1 VLQSSRGGD
10 AAARQE
16 PALNTHTERGWLLA
30 FLIAVLSGF
39 ATLLAWNQARDQITA
54 RALDRF
60 TGSAEEIGQCLRF
73 RMQSFEQVVRGAQ
86 GLFRASDRVEHR
98 AWHDYVRSQ
107 RLEDYFGGVLSVAF
121 APWVPHDNYEA
132 FMRDVARDFVG
143 DFRLDPPG
151 ERPFYAPVFY
161 VEPQHEGSPPPGFDL
176 LSDPVRR
183 TTLLQ
188 ARESGEVTLSAQV
201 AMPQRRRVTVAL
213 YAPVYRGEAYSVEQ
227 RKERLLGFVLAPLDI
242 AHFMSDVLQREFPS
256 LRVQVFDGDETGRRL
271 YDSHPDA
278 AGHAPLFTRMVDVPL
293 ARHGW
298 TLRVSSLPRFE
309 EGIDRS
315 AEGLILGSG
324 TIISTLL
331 FAITL
336 SLATTRKRAMN
347 LARRYTQE
355 LDAERQRLREI
366 TATMGEGLYVQDQR
380 DRITF
385 ANPAAEQLL
394 GWRRDELIGMSSR
407 RLVIR
412 NGNGIGTHRH
422 ALERARAVA
431 KGLRFAPERT
441 EFRRKDGR
449 TLPVS
454 VVSTPIL
461 RDGKAEGSVVAFQD
475 LRERVAVEQ
484 ALRAT
489 EQFKALFEYASEA
502 MFLSDAAG
510 NILDVNRVGCVNL
523 GYAREELIG
532 QHPALF
538 VHWSTLAGADEEQRF
553 EKLIAQLRKGAVV
566 MAEGELVRKDG
577 TRYPAEASF
586 SGINHGGQYRILVA
600 ARDISQRKEAERH
613 VAEALAAVER
623 SRAEVEDI
631 NRRLAESNRELQR
644 LSRRDGLTGIANRR
658 HFDEYLELE
667 WRRAERDGRP
677 LSLLIADV
685 DHFKAFN
692 DVYGHQAGDEC
703 LRRIAHTIDAQLSR
717 SIDVTARYGGEEF
730 AVILPETPLAG
741 ALNIAERMRGA
752 VMGLRIRHEASPVS
766 DFVTVSIGAASV
778 IPRRGETPERLIGAA
793 DQALYDAKQGGRNRV
808 CPAR

>member
-1 VLQSSRGGD
+1 MLQSSRGGD
-10 AAARQE
+10 TAARQE
-16 PALNTHTERGWLLA
+16 PVLNADIERGWLLA
-30 FLIAVLSGF
+30 FLILVLSGF
-39 ATLLAWNQARDQITA
+39 ATLLAWHQARDQITA

-86 GLFRASDRVEHR
+86 GLFRASERVEHR

-132 FMRDVARDFVG
+132 FMRDVAQDFVG

-161 VEPQHEGSPPPGFDL
+161 VEPQHEGNPPPGFDL

-183 TTLLQ
+183 TALLR

-201 AMPQRRRVTVAL
+201 AMPQRQRPTVAL
-213 YAPVYRGEAYSVEQ
+213 YAPVYRGEARSVEQ
-227 RKERLLGFVLAPLDI
+227 RNERLLGFVLAPLDI

-256 LRVQVFDGDETGRRL
+256 LRVQVFDGDETGLRL
-271 YDSHPDA
+271 YDSHSDT
-278 AGHAPLFTRMVDVPL
+278 AGYTPLFTRVVDVPL
-293 ARHGW
+293 TNHRWA
-298 TLRVSSLPRFE
+298 LQVSSLPTFE
-309 EGIDRS
+309 EAIDRS

-324 TIISTLL
+324 IIISGLL

-336 SLATTRKRAMN
+336 SLANTRRQAMN
-347 LARRYTQE
+347 LARHYTQE
-355 LDAERQRLREI
+355 LDAERRRLREI
-366 TATMGEGLYVQDQR
+366 TATMGEGLYVQDRR

-385 ANPAAEQLL
+385 ANPATEHLL
-394 GWRRDELIGMSSR
+394 GWCQAELIGMSSR
-407 RLVIR
+407 RLVVR
-412 NGNGIGTHRH
+412 NGNGIGSHRR
-422 ALERARAVA
+422 ALERARSV
-431 KGLRFAPERT
+431 GDGRFAPERT
-441 EFRRKDGR
+441 EFRRKDGS

-454 VVSTPIL
+454 VVSTPIV

-475 LRERVAVEQ
+475 LRERVAVEE

-502 MFLSDAAG
+502 MFLTDASG
-510 NILDVNRVGCVNL
+510 TVLDVNRVTCVSL
-523 GYAREELIG
+523 GYGREELVG
-532 QHPALF
+532 QRPALF
-538 VHWSTLAGADEEQRF
+538 AHWSTLPGADEEQRF
-553 EKLIAQLRKGAVV
+553 EHLVAQLQKGAVV
-566 MAEGELVRKDG
+566 MAEGELVRKDAS
-577 TRYPAEASF
+577 RYPAEASF
-586 SGINHGGQYRILVA
+586 SGIKHGGQYRILVA

-613 VAEALAAVER
+613 VAQALAAVER

-631 NRRLAESNRELQR
+631 NRRLADSNRELQR

-677 LSLLIADV
+677 LSLLITDV
-685 DHFKAFN
+685 DHFKPFN

-730 AVILPETPLAG
+730 AIILPETPLAG

-766 DFVTVSIGAASV
+766 EFVTVSIGAASV

>member
-1 VLQSSRGGD
+1 LVDMS
-10 AAARQE
+10 
-16 PALNTHTERGWLLA
+16 LA
-30 FLIAVLSGF
+30 
-39 ATLLAWNQARDQITA
+39 
-54 RALDRF
+54 
-60 TGSAEEIGQCLRF
+60 GQ
-73 RMQSFEQVVRGAQ
+73 
-86 GLFRASDRVEHR
+86 
-98 AWHDYVRSQ
+98 
-107 RLEDYFGGVLSVAF
+107 
-121 APWVPHDNYEA
+121 
-132 FMRDVARDFVG
+132 
-143 DFRLDPPG
+143 
-151 ERPFYAPVFY
+151 
-161 VEPQHEGSPPPGFDL
+161 
-176 LSDPVRR
+176 
-183 TTLLQ
+183 
-188 ARESGEVTLSAQV
+188 
-201 AMPQRRRVTVAL
+201 
-213 YAPVYRGEAYSVEQ
+213 
-227 RKERLLGFVLAPLDI
+227 
-242 AHFMSDVLQREFPS
+242 
-256 LRVQVFDGDETGRRL
+256 
-271 YDSHPDA
+271 
-278 AGHAPLFTRMVDVPL
+278 
-293 ARHGW
+293 GW
-298 TLRVSSLPRFE
+298 TLWVTSLPAFE
-309 EGIDRS
+309 RGVDRS
-315 AEGLILGSG
+315 AEGVILGSG
-324 TIISTLL
+324 AIISALL

-336 SLATTRKRAMN
+336 SLATTRKRAVH
-347 LARRYTQE
+347 LARRYTRE
-355 LDAERQRLREI
+355 LDDERRRLREI
-366 TATMGEGLYVQDQR
+366 TTTMGEGLYVQDRR

-385 ANPAAEQLL
+385 VNPAAEQLL
-394 GWRRDELIGMSSR
+394 GWRRDEFIGMSSR
-407 RLVIR
+407 RLIPR
-412 NGNGIGTHRH
+412 NGDGTGSHQR
-422 ALERARAVA
+422 ALERARSV
-431 KGLRFAPERT
+431 GNGRFAPERA
-441 EFRRKDGR
+441 EFLRKDGR

-461 RDGKAEGSVVAFQD
+461 RDGKAEGSVVVFQD
-475 LRERVAVEQ
+475 LRERVAVEE

-532 QHPALF
+532 QPPTLF
-538 VHWSTLAGADEEQRF
+538 VHWLTLPGSSEEQCFDR
-553 EKLIAQLRKGAVV
+553 LVAQLRKGEIV
-566 MAEGELVRKDG
+566 MAEAELIRKDG

-586 SGINHGGQYRILVA
+586 SGINHGGQYRILVS

-623 SRAEVEDI
+623 SRAEMEDI

-766 DFVTVSIGAASV
+766 EFVTVSIGAASV

-793 DQALYDAKQGGRNRV
+793 DQALYEAKQGGRNRV